1 MLTRS
6 GKSTIM
12 PPKEKP
18 QTVDMNTLTTTLDGI
33 LQKQLAPLKDDIAN
47 INSNM
52 TQFQNE
58 LKDVKKSTEFAQAS
72 ADAAVKSAE
81 LANNRIGKLEATQE
95 RIQEIMDGGVEIV

>member
-33 LQKQLAPLKDDIAN
+33 LQKQL
-47 INSNM
+47 
-52 TQFQNE
+52 
-58 LKDVKKSTEFAQAS
+58 ST
-72 ADAAVKSAE
+72 AE
-81 LANNRIGKLEATQE
+81 G
-95 RIQEIMDGGVEIV
+95 